1 MPWRW
6 KSGPS
11 STARFRRWRGPCVRT
26 DRRLALAVIP
36 WVAWAFDAEAQ
47 LGGTAPD
54 GTPNISF
61 TPGLRL
67 QPTRSQPQSAGRVHL
82 QAGTRSTGSERP
94 VSGPAPAGLL
104 IPKPSSAMDEVSHC
118 GELAAPA
125 AAP

>member
-1 MPWRW
+1 M
-6 KSGPS
+6 
-11 STARFRRWRGPCVRT
+11 RT

-54 GTPNISF
+54 GTPNITF

-67 QPTRSQPQSAGRVHL
+67 QPRYALDR
-82 QAGTRSTGSERP
+82 AD
-94 VSGPAPAGLL
+94 ANNDFF
-104 IPKPSSAMDEVSHC
+104 SSMADDGVSHC